1 LPISPPRDEDATVL
15 KLRDVKAYYET
26 PRAVVKA
33 VDGVTLEVRENE
45 ILGIAGESGC
55 GKSTLLRTL
64 YDSLEPPLKIVGG
77 KVEAEM
83 KDHKGQTVTLG
94 PGEIRKHWWTFIS
107 YIPQGSMSVLNPVV
121 RIENQFFDAISRKH
135 RLTNKRQIRERIGSY
150 LKELQL
156 PVEVLRSYPHQLSG
170 GMRQRVLVALGTFLH
185 PQIVLADEPTTAL
198 DVVIQKG
205 ILLML
210 AQVQERMKNSLV
222 IVSHDMG
229 VHYQITHRIAI
240 MYNGKIVEIG
250 PTDPLFAKPLHPYTG
265 MLIQSLPHVGDHQR
279 REGIVGR
286 PPSLINPPP
295 GCRFAAR
302 CPFVMDICRQEM
314 PSLLEVEDDHFVAC
328 HLHREPFRAGRGVG

>member
-1 LPISPPRDEDATVL
+1 VL

-33 VDGVTLEVRENE
+33 VDGVTLDVRENE

-55 GKSTLLRTL
+55 GKSTLLRAL

-83 KDHKGQTVTLG
+83 KDANGQTVTLG

-121 RIENQFFDAISRKH
+121 RIEKQFFDAISRKH
-135 RLTNKRQIRERIGSY
+135 RLTNKREIRERIGSF

-156 PVEVLRSYPHQLSG
+156 PVEVLNSYPHQLSG

-222 IVSHDMG
+222 IVSHDIG

-250 PTDPLFAKPLHPYTG
+250 PTEAVFAKPLHPYTE
-265 MLIQSLPHVGDHQR
+265 MLIQSLPHVGDHKH

-286 PPSLINPPP
+286 PPSLIDPPP
-295 GCRFAAR
+295 GCRFAPR
-302 CPFVMDICRQEM
+302 CPFVMDICREEM
-314 PSLLEVEDDHFVAC
+314 PSLLEVEADHFVAC
-328 HLHREPFRAGRGVG
+328 YLHREPFRARKGVG

>member
-1 LPISPPRDEDATVL
+1 ML

-33 VDGVTLEVRENE
+33 VDGVTLDVRENE

-55 GKSTLLRTL
+55 GKSTLLRAL

-83 KDHKGQTVTLG
+83 KDANGQTVTLG

-121 RIENQFFDAISRKH
+121 RIEKQFFDAISRKH
-135 RLTNKRQIRERIGSY
+135 RLTNKREIRERIGSF

-156 PVEVLRSYPHQLSG
+156 PVEVLNSYPHQLSG

-222 IVSHDMG
+222 IVSHDIG

-250 PTDPLFAKPLHPYTG
+250 PTEPAFAKPLHPYTE
-265 MLIQSLPHVGDHQR
+265 MLIQSLPHVGDHKH

-286 PPSLINPPP
+286 PPSLIDPPP
-295 GCRFAAR
+295 GCRFAPR
-302 CPFVMDICRQEM
+302 CPFVMDICREEM
-314 PSLLEVEDDHFVAC
+314 PSLLEVEADHFVAC
-328 HLHREPFRAGRGVG
+328 YLHREPFRARKGVR

>member
-1 LPISPPRDEDATVL
+1 VL
-15 KLRDVKAYYET
+15 RLRDVKAYYET

-33 VDGVTLEVRENE
+33 VDGVTLDVRENE

-55 GKSTLLRTL
+55 GKSTLLRVL
-64 YDSLEPPLKIVGG
+64 YDSLEPPLKIVAG

-83 KDHKGQTVTLG
+83 KNDAGKTVTLG
-94 PGEIRKHWWTFIS
+94 SGQIRKHWWRFIS

-121 RIENQFFDAISRKH
+121 RIEKQFLDAISRKH
-135 RLTNKRQIRERIGSY
+135 RLTNKHEIHERIGGY
-150 LKELQL
+150 LKELEL
-156 PVEVLRSYPHQLSG
+156 PIEVLDSYPHQLSG

-210 AQVQERMKNSLV
+210 AQVQQQMKNSLV
-222 IVSHDMG
+222 IVSHDIG
-229 VHYQITHRIAI
+229 VHYQIAHRIAI

-250 PTDPLFAKPLHPYTG
+250 RTETVFNRPLHPYTQ
-265 MLIQSLPHVGDHQR
+265 MLIQSLPHVGDHKR
-279 REGIVGR
+279 RVGISGR
-286 PPSLINPPP
+286 PPSLIDPPP

-302 CPFVMDICRQEM
+302 CPSVMDICREKM
-314 PSLLEVEDDHFVAC
+314 PLLVEVEPDRFVAC
-328 HLHREPFRAGRGVG
+328 YLHREPLQAGKDVG

>member
-1 LPISPPRDEDATVL
+1 ML
-15 KLRDVKAYYET
+15 KLRDLKAYYET

-33 VDGVTLEVRENE
+33 VDGVTLDVRENE

-55 GKSTLLRTL
+55 GKSTLLRAL

-83 KDHKGQTVTLG
+83 KDANGRTVTLG

-121 RIENQFFDAISRKH
+121 RIEKQFFDAISRKH
-135 RLTNKRQIRERIGSY
+135 RLTNKREIRERIGSY

-156 PVEVLRSYPHQLSG
+156 PVEVLNSYPHQLSG

-205 ILLML
+205 ILIML

-222 IVSHDMG
+222 IVSHDIG

-250 PTDPLFAKPLHPYTG
+250 PTEPVFTKPLHPYTG
-265 MLIQSLPHVGDHQR
+265 MLIQSLPHVGDHKH

-286 PPSLINPPP
+286 PPSLIDPPP

-314 PSLLEVEDDHFVAC
+314 PSLLEVEADHFVAC
-328 HLHREPFRAGRGVG
+328 YLHRESFRARRGLG

>member
-1 LPISPPRDEDATVL
+1 ML

-33 VDGVTLEVRENE
+33 VDGVTLDVRENE

-55 GKSTLLRTL
+55 GKSTLLRAL

-83 KDHKGQTVTLG
+83 KDANGRTVTLG

-121 RIENQFFDAISRKH
+121 RIEKQFFDAISRKH
-135 RLTNKRQIRERIGSY
+135 RLTNKREIRERIGSY

-156 PVEVLRSYPHQLSG
+156 PVEVLNSYPHQLSG

-205 ILLML
+205 ILIML

-222 IVSHDMG
+222 IVSHDIG

-250 PTDPLFAKPLHPYTG
+250 PTEPVFTKPLHPYTG
-265 MLIQSLPHVGDHQR
+265 MLIQSLPHVGDRKH

-286 PPSLINPPP
+286 PPSLIDPPP

-314 PSLLEVEDDHFVAC
+314 PSLLEVEADHFVAC
-328 HLHREPFRAGRGVG
+328 YLHRESFRARRGLG